1 MSALLYFSLTRV
13 ICADRKAQIALE
25 QSENNTG
32 GGEMQLHRSRDE
44 NTSRKRR

>member
-1 MSALLYFSLTRV
+1 VSV
-13 ICADRKAQIALE
+13 ADRKAQIALE
-25 QSENNTG
+25 QSESNTG